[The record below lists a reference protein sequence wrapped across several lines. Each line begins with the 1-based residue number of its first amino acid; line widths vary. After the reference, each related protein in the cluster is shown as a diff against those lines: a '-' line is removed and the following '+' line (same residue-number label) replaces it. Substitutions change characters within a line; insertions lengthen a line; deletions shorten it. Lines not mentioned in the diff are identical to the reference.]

1 MNHSLTNTHTEWL
14 AMKSIRNEWK
24 TVFFSTFNSDNFH
37 TLAENRNK
45 MERHLTCISSF
56 GWKISAEMMSAFVF
70 FSLSLS
76 LFLGL
81 ISTLF
86 EFTYKVS
93 LEEKALNFDRLA
105 FLWFCVNVELA
116 LSIPHSPFRYSL
128 PIVLICCCCY
138 VCAESVCLTFRWQK
152 YDIDLFDKSLLMA
165 FAIFVSLSSCSF
177 VQSFGSFVPQ
187 RTHISSIHDHPNE
200 FKQTNEFK

>member
-1 MNHSLTNTHTEWL
+1 M
-14 AMKSIRNEWK
+14 ARNEIDSKRMKNGFLFHVQHWQFPYTCWK
-24 TVFFSTFNSDNFH
+24 SKQNGATLDMHFVVRMKNQRWNDECFCFF
-37 TLAENRNK
+37 
-45 MERHLTCISSF
+45 
-56 GWKISAEMMSAFVF
+56 
-70 FSLSLS
+70 LSLS
-76 LFLGL
+76 RALFLGL

-93 LEEKALNFDRLA
+93 PEEKALNFDRLA

-128 PIVLICCCCY
+128 PIVLICCCCC

-165 FAIFVSLSSCSF
+165 FAIFVSLSSCSI